1 MSKDIDPRD
10 KKGDYHGYQEW
21 YWGDLWVR
29 CTYKHG
35 DDVGY
40 EENHRNKETNFYIK

>member
-1 MSKDIDPRD
+1 MKDIDPRD
-10 KKGDYHGYQEW
+10 KKGNYHGYQEW

-40 EENHRNKETNFYIK
+40 EENHKNKETYFYIK